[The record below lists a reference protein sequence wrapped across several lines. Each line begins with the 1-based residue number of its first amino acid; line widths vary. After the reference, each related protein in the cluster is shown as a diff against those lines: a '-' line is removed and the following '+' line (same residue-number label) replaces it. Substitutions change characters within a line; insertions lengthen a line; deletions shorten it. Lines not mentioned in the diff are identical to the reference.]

1 MKMALDTTAVPSGGL
16 RAKTGLRHKL
26 HSFFVYVKHHP
37 MLYLMLIPGLFF
49 LFIYK
54 LAPLYGILIAFKDY
68 NIFLGSNPID
78 AIGLSDWVGLEHFRR
93 LFASS
98 QFTKVLANTLII
110 NGLKILWLFPI
121 PIICAILLNE
131 IRRAT
136 YRKFAQTAIYMPYFF
151 SWVVIF
157 GIFYSLFGSY
167 GIINTAIILNEI
179 RRATYRKFAQ
189 TAIYMPYF
197 FSWVVIFGIF
207 YSLFGSYGI
216 INTAITAMGG
226 TRIGFF
232 TDNSVFR
239 SVLVFT
245 EGWKEVGYNTVIYL
259 AAITGID
266 ITLYEAARVDGASK
280 WRSVFRS
287 VLVFTE
293 GWKEVGYNTVI
304 YLAAITG
311 IDITLYEAARVD
323 GASKWRQIWNITMPG
338 LLPTIVLMLILKV
351 GYILETGFEQ
361 VLVFYNPAVYE
372 VADIIQTYVYRLGM
386 GQMDFPLSTALGL
399 FNSVVAFVLI
409 VSANAISRKLLGRSI
424 W

>member
-78 AIGLSDWVGLEHFRR
+78 AIGLSDWVGLEHFRL

-121 PIICAILLNE
+121 PIICAIL
-131 IRRAT
+131 
-136 YRKFAQTAIYMPYFF
+136 
-151 SWVVIF
+151 
-157 GIFYSLFGSY
+157 
-167 GIINTAIILNEI
+167 LNEI

-280 WRSVFRS
+280 WR
-287 VLVFTE
+287 
-293 GWKEVGYNTVI
+293 
-304 YLAAITG
+304 
-311 IDITLYEAARVD
+311 
-323 GASKWRQIWNITMPG
+323 QIWNITMPG

-372 VADIIQTYVYRLGM
+372 VADIIQTYVYRLGISSTTARILFKISPATTTWPISLPKAWSRPPSRCPS
-386 GQMDFPLSTALGL
+386 FPLSPFIPLWPGL
-399 FNSVVAFVLI
+399 WYRASQ
-409 VSANAISRKLLGRSI
+409 SAPSRDNLFGSIPGCTGRR
-424 W
+424 